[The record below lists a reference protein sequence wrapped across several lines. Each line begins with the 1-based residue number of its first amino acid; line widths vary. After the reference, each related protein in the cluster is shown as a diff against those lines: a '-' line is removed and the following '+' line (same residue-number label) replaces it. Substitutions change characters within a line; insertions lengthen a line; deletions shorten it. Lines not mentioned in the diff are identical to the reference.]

1 MNKIDP
7 FIDFLPQLDVH
18 GFTEDIVMT
27 VVNDFIYENY
37 RMGKEKV
44 IIIHGKGRGILKNK
58 IYRDLKNNKYV
69 KSFKLYF
76 MNTGVTIVEL
86 KERD

>member
-1 MNKIDP
+1 MKLTSLIIQMNRIDP

-37 RMGKEKV
+37 RLGKEKV
-44 IIIHGKGRGILKNK
+44 VITH
-58 IYRDLKNNKYV
+58 
-69 KSFKLYF
+69 
-76 MNTGVTIVEL
+76 TE
-86 KERD
+86 

>member
-1 MNKIDP
+1 MKPIYLIDQMNRIDP

-37 RMGKEKV
+37 RMGKDKIV
-44 IIIHGKGRGILKNK
+44 IVHGKGLGI
-58 IYRDLKNNKYV
+58 
-69 KSFKLYF
+69 FK
-76 MNTGVTIVEL
+76 
-86 KERD
+86 K